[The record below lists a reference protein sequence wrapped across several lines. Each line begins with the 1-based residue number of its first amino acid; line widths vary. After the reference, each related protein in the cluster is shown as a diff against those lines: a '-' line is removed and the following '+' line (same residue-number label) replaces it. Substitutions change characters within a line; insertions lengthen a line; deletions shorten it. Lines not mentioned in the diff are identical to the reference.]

1 MKKAI
6 IFLLTA
12 AMCVT
17 LCGCKSKEVKETEKL
32 IGAIGT
38 VTADSGA
45 AIEAAES
52 AYNALSGEDKT
63 ALAGLETLQSARE
76 AYNALCVENAIA
88 ALGTD
93 AAVDVE
99 AVKAAGEAYDALT
112 EGEKALVSNADQLS
126 QARRAAMKQSLMGLW
141 YMEISWH
148 DESGQIKYLYMGN
161 TNHDFNI
168 YETTIVIHPEFG
180 ERKLADHYFFLDE
193 ENFYCSKDET
203 SSDEIGTW
211 DLSEDMTQLIIDPI
225 VEGLSQEQLV
235 FNIYEEDGFTKLR
248 SPGYPYK
255 DAFAFVREDQLGTAF
270 EAKYVYVDGKED
282 VHQYLGDPISLG
294 YLYDENGQRIN
305 AYYED
310 GQKLFDIEDAFLFP
324 SKVYDEGLTLLCSGT
339 IKYSFSAG
347 SIPGRG
353 GVENVLNVTDLASDD
368 RQLTGF
374 GYLCFVK
381 SDYVA
386 KNYVDENGCRTLELT
401 DGTVVKYANPEYI
414 DLVNYTWK
422 YLQADYNDY
431 IY

>member
-17 LCGCKSKEVKETEKL
+17 LCGCKSKEVKEAEKL

-93 AAVDVE
+93 AAVDAE

-112 EGEKALVSNADQLS
+112 DGEKALVSNADQLS

-141 YMEISWH
+141 YMEKSWH

-180 ERKLADHYFFLDE
+180 ERKLAGNYFFLDE
-193 ENFYCSKDET
+193 EDFYCSKDET

-255 DAFAFVREDQLGTAF
+255 DAFAFVREDQLDAAF

-282 VHQYLGDPISLG
+282 AHQYLGDPISLG
-294 YLYDENGQRIN
+294 YLYDENGQRID

-324 SKVYDEGLTLLCSGT
+324 SKVYDEGLTLLCSRD
-339 IKYSFSAG
+339 ISYRFSVG

-353 GVENVLNVTDLASDD
+353 SVENVLNVTDLASDD

-422 YLQADYNDY
+422 YLQVDYNDY

>member
-52 AYNALSGEDKT
+52 AYNAL
-63 ALAGLETLQSARE
+63 
-76 AYNALCVENAIA
+76 CVENAIA

-112 EGEKALVSNADQLS
+112 DEEKALVSNADQLS
-126 QARRAAMKQSLMGLW
+126 QARRAAMKQSLMGTW
-141 YMEISWH
+141 YVETSWH
-148 DESGQIKYLYMGN
+148 NEAGFVTRLHMEN
-161 TNHDFNI
+161 TNHNYRI
-168 YETTIVIHPEFG
+168 HATTTYFYPENPELG
-180 ERKLADHYFFLDE
+180 EKKLVNDYFFIGE
-193 ENFYCSKDET
+193 EFFCSSIMQGDF
-203 SSDEIGTW
+203 DEIGTW

-248 SPGYPYK
+248 SPGYPYEG
-255 DAFAFVREDQLGTAF
+255 ALAFVREDQLDAAF
-270 EAKYVYVDGKED
+270 EAKYVYVDRAED
-282 VHQYLGDPISLG
+282 AHQYLGDPISLG
-294 YLYDENGQRIN
+294 YLYDENGQRID

-310 GQKLFDIEDAFLFP
+310 GEKLFDIEDAFLFP
-324 SKVYDEGLTLLCSGT
+324 SQVYDEGLTLLCSRD
-339 IKYSFSAG
+339 ISYHFSVG

-353 GVENVLNVTDLASDD
+353 SVENVLNVTDLASDD

-374 GYLCFVK
+374 SYLCFVK
-381 SDYVA
+381 SDHVA

-401 DGTVVKYANPEYI
+401 DGTVVRYANPEYI

>member
-52 AYNALSGEDKT
+52 AYNAL
-63 ALAGLETLQSARE
+63 
-76 AYNALCVENAIA
+76 CVANAIA

-112 EGEKALVSNADQLS
+112 DGEKALVSNADQLA

-141 YMEISWH
+141 YMETSWH
-148 DESGQIKYLYMGN
+148 NEAGQIKYLYMGN

-180 ERKLADHYFFLDE
+180 ERKLAGHYFFLEE

-235 FNIYEEDGFTKLR
+235 FNIYEEDGFTKLH
-248 SPGYPYK
+248 SSGYPYEG
-255 DAFAFVREDQLGTAF
+255 AFAFVREDQLEAAF
-270 EAKYVYVDGKED
+270 EAKYVYVDGKD
-282 VHQYLGDPISLG
+282 DAHQYLGDPVSLG
-294 YLYDENGQRIN
+294 YLYDENGQRID

-310 GQKLFDIEDAFLFP
+310 GEKLFDIEDAFLFP

-339 IKYSFSAG
+339 LDYRFSVG

-353 GVENVLNVTDLASDD
+353 SVENVLNVTDLASDD
-368 RQLTGF
+368 RQLTGCS
-374 GYLCFVK
+374 YLCFVK
-381 SDYVA
+381 SDHVA

-422 YLQADYNDY
+422 YLQVDYNDY

>member
-112 EGEKALVSNADQLS
+112 DGEKALVSNADQLS
-126 QARRAAMKQSLMGLW
+126 QARRAAMKQSLMGTW
-141 YMEISWH
+141 YMEKSWH

-294 YLYDENGQRIN
+294 YLYDENGQRID

-310 GQKLFDIEDAFLFP
+310 GEKLFDIEDAFLFP